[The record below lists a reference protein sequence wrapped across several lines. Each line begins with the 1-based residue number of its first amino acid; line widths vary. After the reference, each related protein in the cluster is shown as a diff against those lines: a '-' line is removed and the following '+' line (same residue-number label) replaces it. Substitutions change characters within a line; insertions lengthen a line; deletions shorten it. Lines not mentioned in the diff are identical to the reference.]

1 MNVAYCMLFGLL
13 YAQPVLY
20 LHSELHDIG
29 IDICWYFWFS
39 LKEQLS
45 VNNGISGKPFPITF
59 QTTSI
64 CFVLMITGLISWRWR
79 TALWSVFHSILQRK
93 NKKLDHKHAVVQQSV
108 C

>member
-1 MNVAYCMLFGLL
+1 MSLALKCIYGCNRYMNVAYCMLFGLL

-64 CFVLMITGLISWRWR
+64 RFVLMITGLISWR
-79 TALWSVFHSILQRK
+79 
-93 NKKLDHKHAVVQQSV
+93 
-108 C
+108 